1 MTFVVTDECTL
12 CYDCVESCPA
22 DCFHE
27 GASMLAINPEECS
40 DCGNCELECETGAIL
55 PDSDSDADSWV
66 PINAALV
73 KSSPQRLPE

>member
-1 MTFVVTDECTL
+1 MTFVVTDDCTL

-40 DCGNCELECETGAIL
+40 DCGNCELDCEHGAIL
-55 PDSDSDADSWV
+55 PDSDADADDWV
-66 PINAALV
+66 PINAEMV
-73 KSSPQRLPE
+73 KTSPQRLPE